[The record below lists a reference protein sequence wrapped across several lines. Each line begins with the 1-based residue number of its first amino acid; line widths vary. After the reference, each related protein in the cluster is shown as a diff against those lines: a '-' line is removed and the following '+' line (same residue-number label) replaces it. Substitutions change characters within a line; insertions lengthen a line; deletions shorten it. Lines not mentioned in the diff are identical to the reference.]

1 MFRVAVVFLV
11 SLGVMLL
18 AFGGWGY
25 ASMCIDGGCLAFS
38 PFCPTLPG
46 NPKLCTDNPPDPCP
60 GGAPAACACR
70 RRGDANAAR
79 SRDWFRSRTTQQ

>member
-25 ASMCIDGGCLAFS
+25 ASMCIDGGCFAFA
-38 PFCPTLPG
+38 CPSHPM
-46 NPKLCTDNPPDPCP
+46 NPMLCPETPPDPCP
-60 GGAPAACACR
+60 GAPATCR
-70 RRGDANAAR
+70 CEQLAR
-79 SRDWFRSRTTQQ
+79 KCQCCKKP